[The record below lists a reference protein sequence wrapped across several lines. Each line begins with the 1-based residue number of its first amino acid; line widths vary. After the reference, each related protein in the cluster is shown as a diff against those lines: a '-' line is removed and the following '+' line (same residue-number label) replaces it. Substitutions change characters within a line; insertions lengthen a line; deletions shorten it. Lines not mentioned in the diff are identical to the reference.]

1 MNMGWIKHIKRWNEW
16 RKHNGN
22 SPLYKLLVL
31 LGIVKSPTL
40 PFVLTKEEGKAMAEA
55 FKKGFEEGLN
65 NGK

>member
-1 MNMGWIKHIKRWNEW
+1 MIKHIKRWNEW

-40 PFVLTKEEGKAMAEA
+40 PYILTKEEGKAVAEA
-55 FKKGFEEGLN
+55 FEKGFKEGLN

>member
-1 MNMGWIKHIKRWNEW
+1 MKRLIKHIKRWNEW

-22 SPLYKLLVL
+22 SPLHKLLVL

-40 PFVLTKEEGKAMAEA
+40 PFVLIKEEGKAMAEA
-55 FKKGFEEGLN
+55 FEKGFKEGLN